1 MTQKEKDNFMKLY
14 NAEVDYYLNLCKYNE
29 LGSEPRRVQGE
40 KLTDLRRII
49 TQVFERK
56 CFIND
61 ASYMVRID

>member
-1 MTQKEKDNFMKLY
+1 MTQKEKDNFIKRY

-29 LGSEPRRVQGE
+29 LNSESVKVQGE

-61 ASYMVRID
+61 AGYMGRIE